1 MLRRLADWYRGTPVV
16 QDRWSDSD
24 PAIVGVTYRRRWT
37 AEAMRALVGFWMR
50 HWRWIIGTA
59 IAVASPLAAGAK

>member
-16 QDRWSDSD
+16 QDRSSDSD
-24 PAIVGVTYRRRWT
+24 LAIVGVTYRRHWT
-37 AEAMRALVGFWMR
+37 AETARALVGFWMR

-59 IAVASPLAAGAK
+59 IAVASLFVAAAK